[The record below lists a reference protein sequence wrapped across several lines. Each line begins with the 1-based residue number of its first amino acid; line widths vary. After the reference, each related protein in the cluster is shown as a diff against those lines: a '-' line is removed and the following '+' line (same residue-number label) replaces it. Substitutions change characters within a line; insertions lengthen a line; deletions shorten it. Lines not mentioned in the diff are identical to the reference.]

1 MTMSSRLSSGSSTSP
16 SARGRLHVYL
26 GAAPGVGKT
35 FAMLTEANRLAGQG
49 VDVVAALIETH
60 DRTDTTAML
69 TALERV
75 PPRRVSY
82 RGANFDELDID
93 AVLSRHPDVVLVDE
107 LAHTCAPGSR
117 HEKRWEDVEE
127 LLDAGIDVIT
137 SLNVQHIDS
146 LGNAVETATGVTQHE
161 TVPDAVIAA
170 ADRID
175 FIDVTPDML
184 RARISGTDI
193 LRTSAAP
200 HALSG
205 FFTTER
211 LTALRALAFDWL
223 QQHHRGHAAEAAV
236 TRPVVPPQRVVA
248 TLTGA
253 PEGEHVLRRAAQIAA
268 SLNGEL
274 IGVHV
279 CEPSGLTHTEPAWL
293 TGQRRILGELG
304 GRYTELAGIDVAR
317 AVVDFAHSEDAH
329 QLVLGATRRS
339 RGQELLHG
347 SVINKAIRYAGPVE
361 VHIVPARTRSRRLA
375 PTLAIPSLQP
385 AALPGLRRVAAWAAA
400 LVVPIVITLC
410 LIPFRSSLGVAGAL
424 LCDLLAVVAA
434 ALLGG
439 ILPALAATTA
449 VILLSDYYF
458 TPPLHTLRV
467 ANAVDLVALIT
478 FGIVA
483 IAVGG
488 LVDLLTRQGARAASA
503 KAEAANLA
511 RLAADTVA
519 ATTDITDIIGSIR
532 RAFTLNA
539 VAVLQRTDDGWE
551 LVASSGPQSP
561 QYPDQADYTVE
572 LAGGRFLA
580 LNDTPHGARD
590 RQPLQAFLSELRL
603 ARERA
608 VLATLDAAGDNDDS
622 R

>member
-1 MTMSSRLSSGSSTSP
+1 
-16 SARGRLHVYL
+16 
-26 GAAPGVGKT
+26 
-35 FAMLTEANRLAGQG
+35 MLAEANRLAGQG

-60 DRTDTTAML
+60 DRADTTAML

-75 PPRRVSY
+75 PPRRVRH
-82 RGANFDELDID
+82 RGADFDELDID
-93 AVLSRHPDVVLVDE
+93 AVLTRRPDVVLVDE

-184 RARISGTDI
+184 RARIADTDV

-211 LTALRALAFDWL
+211 LTALRTLTFDWL
-223 QQHHRGHAAEAAV
+223 DQHHRGDAAEAAV
-236 TRPVVPPQRVVA
+236 TRSVVPPQRVVA

-253 PEGEHVLRRAAQIAA
+253 PEGEHVLRRAAQESHCLA
-268 SLNGEL
+268 
-274 IGVHV
+274 
-279 CEPSGLTHTEPAWL
+279 
-293 TGQRRILGELG
+293 QRRADRGARLRTQRTHPHRAG
-304 GRYTELAGIDVAR
+304 LANR
-317 AVVDFAHSEDAH
+317 ST
-329 QLVLGATRRS
+329 QNTRRAGRS
-339 RGQELLHG
+339 VYRTRGHRCRPRRLGLRPPRRR
-347 SVINKAIRYAGPVE
+347 SPAGAGRNP
-361 VHIVPARTRSRRLA
+361 PLTRSRAAARLGHQQSHPVRRPCRGPHRARANTQPTNCPCAGHSVPAAGRAARPAPRRRLA
-375 PTLAIPSLQP
+375 AAFFLPIAIT
-385 AALPGLRRVAAWAAA
+385 V
-400 LVVPIVITLC
+400 C
-410 LIPFRSSLGVAGAL
+410 LIPFRSSLGVAGA
-424 LCDLLAVVAA
+424 AVRSARRRRGGVV
-434 ALLGG
+434 GG

-449 VILLSDYYF
+449 GILLSDYYF
-458 TPPLHTLRV
+458 TAPLHTLRV

-488 LVDLLTRQGARAASA
+488 LVDLLTRQGGRAASA

-519 ATTDITDIIGSIR
+519 ATAEISPTSSARFVAPSRLTPSPSCGVPTTDGSWWPAPRPAVPAASRSGR
-532 RAFTLNA
+532 R
-539 VAVLQRTDDGWE
+539 
-551 LVASSGPQSP
+551 
-561 QYPDQADYTVE
+561 
-572 LAGGRFLA
+572 
-580 LNDTPHGARD
+580 HG
-590 RQPLQAFLSELRL
+590 
-603 ARERA
+603 
-608 VLATLDAAGDNDDS
+608 
-622 R
+622 

>member
-16 SARGRLHVYL
+16 SGRGQLHVYL

-35 FAMLTEANRLAGQG
+35 YAMLAEANRLAGQG
-49 VDVVAALIETH
+49 VNVVAALIETH
-60 DRTDTTAML
+60 DRADTTAML

-75 PPRRVSY
+75 PPRRVRY
-82 RGANFDELDID
+82 RGSDFDELDTD
-93 AVLSRHPDVVLVDE
+93 AVLTRHPDVVLVDE

-146 LGNAVETATGVTQHE
+146 LGAAVETATGVAQHE

-184 RARISGTDI
+184 RARIADTDV

-211 LTALRALAFDWL
+211 LTALRTLAFDWL
-223 QQHHRGHAAEAAV
+223 QQHHRGEAAV
-236 TRPVVPPQRVVA
+236 TRSVVPPQRIIA

-253 PEGEHVLRRAAQIAA
+253 PEGEYVLRRAAQIAA
-268 SLNGEL
+268 SLNCEL

-279 CEPSGLTHTEPAWL
+279 CEPSGLTRTEPAWL

-317 AVVDFAHSEDAH
+317 AVLDFARSEDAH

-347 SVINKAIRYAGPVE
+347 SVINRAIRYAGPVE
-361 VHIVPARTRSRRLA
+361 VHIVPARKRSRRLA
-375 PTLAIPSLQP
+375 PVLAIPSLQP
-385 AALPGLRRVAAWAAA
+385 AALPGLRRVAAWVAAF
-400 LVVPIVITLC
+400 LLPFVIAMC

-424 LCDLLAVVAA
+424 LCGLLAVVVA

-449 VILLSDYYF
+449 GILLSDYYF

-478 FGIVA
+478 FGLVA

-488 LVDLLTRQGARAASA
+488 LVDLLTRQGGRAASA

-511 RLAADTVA
+511 RLAAHTVA
-519 ATTDITDIIGSIR
+519 ATADITDIIGSIR
-532 RAFTLNA
+532 RAFTLGT
-539 VAVLQRTDDGWE
+539 VAVLRRTDNGWE
-551 LVASSGPQSP
+551 VVASTGPQSV
-561 QYPDQADYTVE
+561 QHPDEADYTVE
-572 LAGGRFLA
+572 LATGRFLVLTDA
-580 LNDTPHGARD
+580 PHSAHD

-603 ARERA
+603 TRERA
-608 VLATLDAAGDNDDS
+608 ELATLEAADDNDA
-622 R
+622 RTG